1 MHITFNKKYQKH
13 LKIDFSNFFHTKLPV
28 GITDSSNKFKEVF
41 DFCSISSK
49 LSSTK
54 EKSKQ
59 NWKYDKTWTK
69 IVGKLELY

>member
-28 GITDSSNKFKEVF
+28 GITDSSNKFKEAF
-41 DFCSISSK
+41 DFCSVSSK

-54 EKSKQ
+54 E
-59 NWKYDKTWTK
+59 N
-69 IVGKLELY
+69 